1 VVVEMTDFESDRG
14 LALVAL
20 FDRARGFPDGKHGSA
35 RRVAKIRRGKARVVF
50 DRLRPGTYAVAVLHD
65 LDGDRQMDTNLVGA
79 PAEGYGASNNAKR
92 LLGPPEWNEARFA
105 LAAGQRVVQ
114 KIRINH

>member
-1 VVVEMTDFESDRG
+1 MHDFESDRG

-20 FDRARGFPDGKHGSA
+20 FTRARGFPDGKYGAA
-35 RRVAKIRRGKARVVF
+35 RRVARISRRRARVVF
-50 DRLRPGTYAVAVLHD
+50 DKLAPGTYAVAVLHD
-65 LDGDRQMDTNLVGA
+65 LDGDRQMDTDVLGA
-79 PAEGYGASNNAKR
+79 PTEGYGASNNAKR
-92 LLGPPEWNEARFA
+92 LLGPPEWNQARFS